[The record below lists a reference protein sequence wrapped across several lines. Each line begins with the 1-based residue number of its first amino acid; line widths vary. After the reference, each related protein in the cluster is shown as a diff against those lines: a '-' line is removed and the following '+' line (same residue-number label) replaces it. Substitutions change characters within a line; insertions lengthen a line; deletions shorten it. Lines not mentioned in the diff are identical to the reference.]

1 MEPRGGV
8 REQFP
13 PNSGSIRTPS
23 CSHSTFSSFLP
34 FLPPLFSK
42 TSLYS
47 PCVKLYLSIIFK
59 PIFNTF
65 LLIQPTTCPSVIPL
79 LSPALFTNC
88 PIFLLF
94 WLFSVCGSS
103 PSAGSTRIEFHRN
116 NSLSFFLVSFSV
128 FCFLKSK
135 TIVVLSLPR
144 KLRPLLPMIFPFYD
158 LFSLPFFSFLT
169 ALKTKKGAGF
179 CVNVY
184 NY

>member
-1 MEPRGGV
+1 MALNFLSIFNVPISVNIFIFTPISPMQTFCKIVHFLAKTFITSFHEFLQINVAALKSTQVWVEPRGGV

-94 WLFSVCGSS
+94 
-103 PSAGSTRIEFHRN
+103 
-116 NSLSFFLVSFSV
+116 
-128 FCFLKSK
+128 
-135 TIVVLSLPR
+135 
-144 KLRPLLPMIFPFYD
+144 
-158 LFSLPFFSFLT
+158 
-169 ALKTKKGAGF
+169 
-179 CVNVY
+179 
-184 NY
+184 